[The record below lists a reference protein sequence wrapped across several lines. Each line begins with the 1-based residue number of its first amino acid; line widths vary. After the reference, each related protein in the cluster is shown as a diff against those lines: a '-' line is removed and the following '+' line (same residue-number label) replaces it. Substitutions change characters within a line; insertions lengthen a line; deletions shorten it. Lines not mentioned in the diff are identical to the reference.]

1 MKDTFFLFSKCRSF
15 FDGSLS
21 EDLMRKRRQRVSFFF
36 RVTVDVTVSCQSE
49 PCVDSVRCV
58 HPGRGEEARLVRI
71 ILKQAVTIAKQ
82 ARSLAR
88 IEREIEVFQDILN
101 TRIVQV

>member
-1 MKDTFFLFSKCRSF
+1 M
-15 FDGSLS
+15 
-21 EDLMRKRRQRVSFFF
+21 
-36 RVTVDVTVSCQSE
+36 
-49 PCVDSVRCV
+49 RCV
-58 HPGRGEEARLVRI
+58 HHGRGEEARLVSI

-88 IEREIEVFQDILN
+88 IEREIEIFQDILN

>member
-1 MKDTFFLFSKCRSF
+1 M
-15 FDGSLS
+15 
-21 EDLMRKRRQRVSFFF
+21 
-36 RVTVDVTVSCQSE
+36 
-49 PCVDSVRCV
+49 RCV
-58 HPGRGEEARLVRI
+58 HHGRGEEARLVRI

-88 IEREIEVFQDILN
+88 IEREIEIFQDILN

>member
-1 MKDTFFLFSKCRSF
+1 M
-15 FDGSLS
+15 
-21 EDLMRKRRQRVSFFF
+21 
-36 RVTVDVTVSCQSE
+36 SCHCE
-49 PCVDSVRCV
+49 PHVDSVSCV
-58 HPGRGEEARLVRI
+58 HPGRGEEARLVSI

-88 IEREIEVFQDILN
+88 IEREIEIFQDILN